1 MGIIDFIIELIKVK
15 MISQKM
21 GLEYLDNLKKRI
33 NSFDEDIKKFD
44 ESGNLKE
51 IKNLYFE
58 GELNLLRKISKIII
72 ERKKPKH
79 LQNLKN
85 FIDDNIIPIIID
97 KTIEQNLGNK
107 FIDFLNEI
115 KRNEFFKDINI
126 DNNNK

>member
-1 MGIIDFIIELIKVK
+1 
-15 MISQKM
+15 
-21 GLEYLDNLKKRI
+21 
-33 NSFDEDIKKFD
+33 
-44 ESGNLKE
+44 
-51 IKNLYFE
+51 
-58 GELNLLRKISKIII
+58 LLRKISKIII

-126 DNNNK
+126 DNNK